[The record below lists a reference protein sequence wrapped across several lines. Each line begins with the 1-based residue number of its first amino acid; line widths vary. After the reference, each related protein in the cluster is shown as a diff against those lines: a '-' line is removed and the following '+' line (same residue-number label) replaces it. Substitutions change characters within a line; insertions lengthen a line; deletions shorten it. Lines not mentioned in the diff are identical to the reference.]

1 MTKPGPKPAVKEP
14 WHPVQD
20 LTEMQR
26 RFCDYLAYHQG
37 RTTHT
42 KAAIEAGYSENSA
55 AVEGCRLMKN
65 PRARIRKREQI
76 FVEFSDTVKK
86 AQAQS
91 EAMLVGLV
99 GKAAEKNWT
108 AAAWRLERK
117 FPDKWGRTERN
128 VATAQDDPL
137 KDIAKQIE
145 DLRNDR
151 P

>member
-1 MTKPGPKPAVKEP
+1 MAGRPTKLTKE
-14 WHPVQD
+14 
-20 LTEMQR
+20 LTEEIAK
-26 RFCDYLAYHQG
+26 YLRAGNYIE
-37 RTTHT
+37 TT
-42 KAAIEAGYSENSA
+42 AALVGINRDSIYEWLKRGA
-55 AVEGCRLMKN
+55 AEQERLMKN
-65 PRARIRKREQI
+65 PRARIRKREKI

>member
-1 MTKPGPKPAVKEP
+1 MAGRPTKLTTE
-14 WHPVQD
+14 
-20 LTEMQR
+20 LTEEIAK
-26 RFCDYLAYHQG
+26 YLRAGNYIE
-37 RTTHT
+37 TT
-42 KAAIEAGYSENSA
+42 AALVGINRDSIYEWLKRGA
-55 AVEGCRLMKN
+55 AEQERLMKN

-76 FVEFSDTVKK
+76 FVEFSDTVKQ
-86 AQAQS
+86 AQSQS

>member
-1 MTKPGPKPAVKEP
+1 MAGRPTKLTTE
-14 WHPVQD
+14 
-20 LTEMQR
+20 LTEEIAK
-26 RFCDYLAYHQG
+26 YLRAGNYIE
-37 RTTHT
+37 TT
-42 KAAIEAGYSENSA
+42 AALVGINRDSIYECLKRGA
-55 AVEGCRLMKN
+55 AEQERLMKN

>member
-1 MTKPGPKPAVKEP
+1 MAGRPTKLTTE
-14 WHPVQD
+14 
-20 LTEMQR
+20 LTEEIAK
-26 RFCDYLAYHQG
+26 YLRAGNYIE
-37 RTTHT
+37 TT
-42 KAAIEAGYSENSA
+42 AALVGINRDSIYEWLKRGA
-55 AVEGCRLMKN
+55 AEQERLLKN
-65 PRARIRKREQI
+65 PRARIRKRESI

-137 KDIAKQIE
+137 KEIAKQIE

>member
-1 MTKPGPKPAVKEP
+1 MAGRPTKLTTE
-14 WHPVQD
+14 
-20 LTEMQR
+20 LTEEIAK
-26 RFCDYLAYHQG
+26 YLRAGNYIE
-37 RTTHT
+37 TT
-42 KAAIEAGYSENSA
+42 AALVGINRDSIYEWLKRGA
-55 AVEGCRLMKN
+55 AEQERLLKN

>member
-1 MTKPGPKPAVKEP
+1 MAGRPTKLTTE
-14 WHPVQD
+14 
-20 LTEMQR
+20 LTEEIAK
-26 RFCDYLAYHQG
+26 YLRAGNYIE
-37 RTTHT
+37 TT
-42 KAAIEAGYSENSA
+42 AALVGINRDSIYEWLKRGA
-55 AVEGCRLMKN
+55 AEQERLMKN

-128 VATAQDDPL
+128 VATAQNDPL

-151 P
+151 T

>member
-1 MTKPGPKPAVKEP
+1 MAGRPTKLTKE
-14 WHPVQD
+14 
-20 LTEMQR
+20 LTEEIAK
-26 RFCDYLAYHQG
+26 YLRAGNYIE
-37 RTTHT
+37 TT
-42 KAAIEAGYSENSA
+42 AALVGINRDSIYEWLKRGA
-55 AVEGCRLMKN
+55 AEQERLMKN

>member
-1 MTKPGPKPAVKEP
+1 MEGRPTKLTTE
-14 WHPVQD
+14 
-20 LTEMQR
+20 LTEEIAK
-26 RFCDYLAYHQG
+26 YLRAGNYIE
-37 RTTHT
+37 TT
-42 KAAIEAGYSENSA
+42 AALVGINRDSIYEWLKRGA
-55 AVEGCRLMKN
+55 AEQERLMKN

>member
-1 MTKPGPKPAVKEP
+1 LAGRPTKLTKE
-14 WHPVQD
+14 
-20 LTEMQR
+20 LTEEVAK
-26 RFCDYLAYHQG
+26 YLRAGNYIE
-37 RTTHT
+37 TT
-42 KAAIEAGYSENSA
+42 AALVGINRDSIYEWLKRGA
-55 AVEGCRLMKN
+55 AEQERLMKN
-65 PRARIRKREQI
+65 PRARLRKREEI

-99 GKAAEKNWT
+99 GKAAEKNWP

-128 VATAQDDPL
+128 VAAAQDDPVKEL
-137 KDIAKQIE
+137 AKQIE
-145 DLRNDR
+145 DLRSDR

>member
-1 MTKPGPKPAVKEP
+1 MAGRPTKLTKE
-14 WHPVQD
+14 
-20 LTEMQR
+20 LTEEVAK
-26 RFCDYLAYHQG
+26 YLRAGNYIE
-37 RTTHT
+37 TT
-42 KAAIEAGYSENSA
+42 AALVGINRDSIYEWLKRGA
-55 AVEGCRLMKN
+55 AEQERLKKN
-65 PRARIRKREQI
+65 PRARLRKREEI

-128 VATAQDDPL
+128 VATAQDDPVKEL
-137 KDIAKQIE
+137 AKQIE
-145 DLRNDR
+145 DLRSDR